1 MKMLW
6 ITCNES
12 VAEEVM
18 EILDRNGVS
27 GYSVIQNVLNRD
39 HKKGRSHWN
48 NAVFPGKNWTF
59 MIFCREEKA
68 CSLVDELREM
78 STKPYVQKAGIK
90 IFMNDAEEVV

>member
-18 EILDRNGVS
+18 EILDREGVS

-39 HKKGRSHWN
+39 HKKGRTAYPVLPFSSCARHG
-48 NAVFPGKNWTF
+48 VT
-59 MIFCREEKA
+59 
-68 CSLVDELREM
+68 S
-78 STKPYVQKAGIK
+78 
-90 IFMNDAEEVV
+90 